1 MTVLQLL
8 ATKEVTWL
16 GIGEGLVY
24 ALLGFAITFIG
35 IIVLIAFVWAFS
47 KIMNS
52 VRNSK
57 KVKKQDLPASAAE
70 DAAEDGEVPIE
81 IRLAIIAAI
90 AAYYEGENT
99 TCEFKVRRIKK
110 L

>member
-1 MTVLQLL
+1 MESLIDYLNDISLIIL
-8 ATKEVTWL
+8 ALGAIILAIIKVYKNTKNEVES
-16 GIGEGLVY
+16 IP
-24 ALLGFAITFIG
+24 
-35 IIVLIAFVWAFS
+35 
-47 KIMNS
+47 
-52 VRNSK
+52 K
-57 KVKKQDLPASAAE
+57 KVKKQDIPASAAE